1 MRFDRAQHGERGGGP
16 NRQAE
21 VGQRQER
28 HIAKGQVGQ
37 LRASGKGLVHS
48 RGVGGKGVVS
58 LARRGGD
65 EVVSGWPA
73 VAQAAKNGL
82 GCRLPSRGRL
92 RCHRQSSHC
101 VANT

>member
-1 MRFDRAQHGERGGGP
+1 M
-16 NRQAE
+16 
-21 VGQRQER
+21 
-28 HIAKGQVGQ
+28 QVGQ
-37 LRASGKGLVHS
+37 HRAAGKAPVHGQ
-48 RGVGGKGVVS
+48 GVGGKGVVS

-65 EVVSGWPA
+65 EVVSGRLA
-73 VAQAAKNGL
+73 AAQAAKNGL